1 MGNENQGVNG
11 NKRRKLTE
19 NELEGYL
26 EENPE
31 GDQRDSIF
39 ITIDRNRTLK
49 KTSSVAKR
57 KQGISAQADKTK
69 SCSVQSEPQSP
80 KPAEPNKPAVQV
92 RNPLDYE
99 VHPDIR
105 NFPPPRKIEDRSDLS
120 ERIVAFLIALAAL
133 AVVIFGAYYYWVGK
147 KNKPA
152 PFSAPLVGDASKK
165 VEDGNAVRVP
175 QERKKDPGTITKKS
189 EEKPSGY
196 GAGKKEA
203 YQYQPPPRKSGK
215 ICPGFADSP
224 CQGQRQVYLCRT
236 YKESQQNAA
245 CKGVCRFSGKR
256 TKGLDSIQG
265 SQFFRICFSNRNAAF
280 ISAGNAVYHPIA
292 LRP

>member
-203 YQYQPPPRKSGK
+203 YQYQPPPRQNREKYVPDLQIVRARVNGKYIYAELTRNLSRTPPVRAYAVFPGSGQK
-215 ICPGFADSP
+215 VSIPF
-224 CQGQRQVYLCRT
+224 
-236 YKESQQNAA
+236 KEAS
-245 CKGVCRFSGKR
+245 FSGSVLVIEMLHSYPPGTR
-256 TKGLDSIQG
+256 FTIQ
-265 SQFFRICFSNRNAAF
+265 
-280 ISAGNAVYHPIA
+280 
-292 LRP
+292 LL